1 MAQLLMSRIEKLG
14 AREMA
19 QQVKHFFNAILVT

>member
-19 QQVKHFFNAILVT
+19 QQVKHFLMQSW